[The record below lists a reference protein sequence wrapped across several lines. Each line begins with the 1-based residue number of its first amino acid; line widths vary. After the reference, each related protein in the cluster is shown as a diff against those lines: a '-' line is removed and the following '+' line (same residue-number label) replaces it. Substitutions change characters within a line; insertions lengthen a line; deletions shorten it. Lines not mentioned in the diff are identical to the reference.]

1 MFTLF
6 ISRIFYHIFGVLP
19 FPAQLKQNTN
29 LVPSALKGT
38 FPIKPVN
45 LQRKKSEMEVDLL
58 KVRLNWMGSIVID
71 QYTRAP
77 GVMLI
82 KTPEIVSQRYIHVST
97 FLFEYNK
104 LSIFLPAPQIS
115 ISDLNVLAGKES
127 SNATTTGGWCPWQL
141 LYSGAVST
149 SGSTSHSTAH
159 LEFSEFRISSLSKIL
174 LVCLQLVY
182 WNVSYRQQSS
192 VHTS

>member
-104 LSIFLPAPQIS
+104 LSIFLPAPQ
-115 ISDLNVLAGKES
+115 
-127 SNATTTGGWCPWQL
+127 
-141 LYSGAVST
+141 T
-149 SGSTSHSTAH
+149 SYP
-159 LEFSEFRISSLSKIL
+159 I
-174 LVCLQLVY
+174 
-182 WNVSYRQQSS
+182 
-192 VHTS
+192 